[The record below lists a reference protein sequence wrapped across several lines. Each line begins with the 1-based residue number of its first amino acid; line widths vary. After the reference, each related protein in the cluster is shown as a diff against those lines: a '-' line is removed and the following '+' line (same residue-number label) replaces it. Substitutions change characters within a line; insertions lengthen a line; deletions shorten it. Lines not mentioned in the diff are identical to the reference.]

1 MNNQVNLQD
10 IAREQV
16 LSQIISERDQLI
28 MALVQSNGELQKK
41 VSELESEKLKEV
53 KDGTLANTENN

>member
-1 MNNQVNLQD
+1 MNNQLNLQD

-41 VSELESEKLKEV
+41 VSELEKLKEV

>member
-1 MNNQVNLQD
+1 MNQAQINLQD

-16 LSQIISERDQLI
+16 LSQIISERDQMI
-28 MALVQSNGELQKK
+28 MALVQSNGELQQKIK
-41 VSELESEKLKEV
+41 ELETEIKKS